1 VSGMSQYVAVL
12 GPRFPVG
19 RPSARSSVARRDE
32 SDTLLARFDAPS
44 LGKAYVEI
52 RRVCREGGSVA
63 LADGAVTLPPGL
75 LRLSRVYRARL
86 PELYQLTSRHHA
98 SQVLARADA
107 NRVYVVPWALSPWS
121 VIRALTPP
129 TLFPTR
135 TSHEPRLTR
144 VA

>member
-1 VSGMSQYVAVL
+1 VSELSQYVAVL
-12 GPRFPVG
+12 GPRSPRV
-19 RPSARSSVARRDE
+19 RPTAPSGAARRDE
-32 SDTLLARFDAPS
+32 SDTLVVRFDAPS

-75 LRLSRVYRARL
+75 LKLSHVYRALL
-86 PELYQLTSRHHA
+86 PKLFRLTSRRRA
-98 SQVLARADA
+98 AQVLARAA
-107 NRVYVVPWALSPWS
+107 VNRVYIVPWALSPWS